1 MSAILNFD
9 TLSRASVTVPVTL
22 LPHFGSVD
30 LDAVRESWSAAEMLT
45 HAGEAF
51 DKISAHV
58 ADAIQ
63 EGSRDDWTSGGHK
76 VWFRKVESD
85 ADPGPEL
92 DDSGSETGG
101 CGMMQSGEVVGLE
114 GFVDE
119 AGWTV
124 VGKDVAP
131 SASFGDLE
139 VETVTF
145 EMTRGEDAEGEP
157 CLVVE
162 CVEVVGG
169 KGEVVLRCKARF
181 GDV

>member
-1 MSAILNFD
+1 
-9 TLSRASVTVPVTL
+9 
-22 LPHFGSVD
+22 
-30 LDAVRESWSAAEMLT
+30 MLT

-63 EGSRDDWTSGGHK
+63 EGSRDDWTSGAHK
-76 VWFRKVESD
+76 VWFRKVESEAESD
-85 ADPGPEL
+85 PEL

-101 CGMMQSGEVVGLE
+101 GMMQSGEVVGLE

-124 VGKDVAP
+124 VGKDKAP
-131 SASFGDLE
+131 ASFGDLE

-145 EMTRGEDAEGEP
+145 EMTRGEGAEDEP
-157 CLVVE
+157 CLAVE

-169 KGEVVLRCKARF
+169 KGEVVLRCRARF
-181 GDV
+181 VDA